1 MKKNIYLLVI
11 LIIFL
16 SSVTSVMLLFFYMNP
31 EVNMTVGLSIMGVA
45 SFLSMSS
52 FLSLFIYLFKKIYYR
67 GEVYIY
73 TIHSSVRQ
81 AVLLSSGAIAGVGF
95 YSLGVLNPKTG

>member
-1 MKKNIYLLVI
+1 MKKNIYLLTI

-16 SSVTSVMLLFFYMNP
+16 SSVTSVLLLFFYMNL
-31 EVNMTVGLSIMGVA
+31 EANMTVGLSIMGAA

-52 FLSLFIYLFKKIYYR
+52 FLSLCIYLFKKIYYR
-67 GEVYIY
+67 GDVYIS

-81 AVLLSSGAIAGVGF
+81 SVLLSFCAIAGTGF
-95 YSLGVLNPKTG
+95 YSLGVLNIKTG